1 MSHTNPR
8 APVRRKAERQPQ
20 CEAIHGATSGVTMAP
35 TLVPALKI
43 PVASERSF
51 LGNHSATHLMLA
63 GKTPASPNPSAN
75 RAAAK
80 LANEPAAAC
89 AIDAKLQNAI
99 ATAYPA
105 RVPNRSINRPTSTIP
120 AAYAI

>member
-8 APVRRKAERQPQ
+8 APVRRKAERHPQ

-43 PVASERSF
+43 PVANDRSF

-63 GKTPASPNPSAN
+63 GKTPASPNPSAKH
-75 RAAAK
+75 AEPK
-80 LANEPAAAC
+80 LTNQPAAAC
-89 AIDAKLQNAI
+89 AMDARLQKVM
-99 ATAYPA
+99 A
-105 RVPNRSINRPTSTIP
+105 R
-120 AAYAI
+120 A